1 MDLTDQVGVCRTDLG
16 TKRNFLERN
25 ADRLQNDI
33 DNLTE
38 QESGLISSNPA
49 DEAIKLKECEYVW
62 MGCAAAW
69 QPDSSLVAARL
80 HAVRSFRQIN
90 F

>member
-1 MDLTDQVGVCRTDLG
+1 MRTA
-16 TKRNFLERN
+16 F
-25 ADRLQNDI
+25 QNDI

-38 QESGLISSNPA
+38 QESGLEISSNPA

-62 MGCAAAW
+62 MAVLPAW